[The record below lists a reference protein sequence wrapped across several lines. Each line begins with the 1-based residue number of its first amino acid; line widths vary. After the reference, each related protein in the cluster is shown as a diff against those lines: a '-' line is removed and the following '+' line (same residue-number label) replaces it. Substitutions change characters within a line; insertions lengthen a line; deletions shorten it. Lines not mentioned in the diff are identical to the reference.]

1 MRKYSYIFIY
11 SVISLNSIA
20 ADAADSQ
27 VISDSGNGDGSL
39 FITTVKSTQTKKEN
53 IVGTDSIAIGN
64 DARINPG
71 DGKNVIAGIN
81 TSGDGAIAIGARAET
96 SYEGATAIG
105 KDSKAGWGATAV
117 GRGANA
123 NFESAT
129 AMGANAISTGWGST
143 AIGTISKATT
153 HGTTAIGNNS
163 SGTAAYATALGT
175 SATSEGAY
183 ATALGTSSKASG
195 HFSIAAGQDS
205 HAVANYGIAL
215 GSFSVAD
222 RAALD
227 DTMLGA
233 ISVGGTAN
241 ENLGYR
247 TRQIINL
254 AAGTEDN
261 DAVNVS
267 QLKKEAGERV
277 AGDAATLTAAKNYS
291 DAGNKQTLKTANE
304 YSDAGDAKTLQ
315 TAKNYSD
322 TGDERTL
329 NSANNYTNT
338 AVKKSNAN
346 TLYQANQYTNQK
358 FSELRKVVDEN
369 RKRSDAGI
377 AGAMAMTAIAPVP
390 YKDYSFGMAAGG
402 YRDQG
407 AIAAGI
413 NIKTSESSLMKV
425 NAAWDSQ
432 NGGGIAAGF
441 NVGW

>member
-1 MRKYSYIFIY
+1 MRKYYYFFIY
-11 SVISLNSIA
+11 SVISFNSIA
-20 ADAADSQ
+20 AVPQ
-27 VISDSGNGDGSL
+27 VPQVKQDDGVGSDSFFITSSSNTPTNKENVQGTNSVAIGNNVQIKKGDGSDL
-39 FITTVKSTQTKKEN
+39 KNMSDGSV
-53 IVGTDSIAIGN
+53 AIGN
-64 DARINPG
+64 
-71 DGKNVIAGIN
+71 
-81 TSGDGAIAIGARAET
+81 GAST
-96 SYEGATAIG
+96 MYEGTTAVGKGAKATGWRSTAIG
-105 KDSKAGWGATAV
+105 VGATT
-117 GRGANA
+117 NA
-123 NFESAT
+123 ESAT
-129 AMGANAISTGWGST
+129 AMGNGANANNRGASAYGTIAKATGTNST
-143 AIGTISKATT
+143 AIGNA
-153 HGTTAIGNNS
+153 AQS
-163 SGTAAYATALGT
+163 SGALSTALGVSSQST
-175 SATSEGAY
+175 GSYSA
-183 ATALGTSSKASG
+183 ALGTLSKAEGYGSVATG
-195 HFSIAAGQDS
+195 L
-205 HAVANYGIAL
+205 HANAKSQYGIAL
-215 GSFSVAD
+215 GSYSVAD

-233 ISVGGTAN
+233 ISVGGTAD
-241 ENLGYR
+241 EKLGYR

-291 DAGNKQTLKTANE
+291 DAGNKQTLKIANE

-425 NAAWDSQ
+425 NASWDSQ

>member
-1 MRKYSYIFIY
+1 MRKYYYFFIY
-11 SVISLNSIA
+11 SVISFNSIA
-20 ADAADSQ
+20 TDPQ
-27 VISDSGNGDGSL
+27 VKQDDGVGSNSF
-39 FITTVKSTQTKKEN
+39 FITSSSNTPTKKEN
-53 IVGTDSIAIGN
+53 VQGTNSVAIGN
-64 DARINPG
+64 NVQIKKG
-71 DGKNVIAGIN
+71 DGSDLKNM
-81 TSGDGAIAIGARAET
+81 SDGSVAIGNGAST
-96 SYEGATAIG
+96 MYEGTTAVGKGAKATGWRSTAIG
-105 KDSKAGWGATAV
+105 VGATT
-117 GRGANA
+117 NA
-123 NFESAT
+123 ESAT
-129 AMGANAISTGWGST
+129 AMGNGANANNWGASAYGTSAKATGINST
-143 AIGTISKATT
+143 AIGNVAQ
-153 HGTTAIGNNS
+153 S
-163 SGTAAYATALGT
+163 SGELSTALGVSSQST
-175 SATSEGAY
+175 GNYSA
-183 ATALGTSSKASG
+183 ALGTLSKAEGYGSVATG
-195 HFSIAAGQDS
+195 L
-205 HAVANYGIAL
+205 HANAKSQYGIAL
-215 GSFSVAD
+215 GSYSVAD

-241 ENLGYR
+241 DTLGYR

-425 NAAWDSQ
+425 NASWDSQ

>member
-1 MRKYSYIFIY
+1 MRKYYYFFIY
-11 SVISLNSIA
+11 SVISFNSIA
-20 ADAADSQ
+20 ADPQ
-27 VISDSGNGDGSL
+27 VKQDDGVGSNSF
-39 FITTVKSTQTKKEN
+39 FITSSSNTPTKKEN
-53 IVGTDSIAIGN
+53 VQGTNSVAIGN
-64 DARINPG
+64 NVQIKKG
-71 DGKNVIAGIN
+71 DGSDLKNM
-81 TSGDGAIAIGARAET
+81 SDGSVAIGNGAST
-96 SYEGATAIG
+96 MYEGTTAVGKEAKATGWRSTAIG
-105 KDSKAGWGATAV
+105 VGATT
-117 GRGANA
+117 NA
-123 NFESAT
+123 ESAT
-129 AMGANAISTGWGST
+129 AMGNGANANNLGASAYGTIAKATGANST
-143 AIGTISKATT
+143 AIGNA
-153 HGTTAIGNNS
+153 AQS
-163 SGTAAYATALGT
+163 SGALSTALGVSSQST
-175 SATSEGAY
+175 GHYSA
-183 ATALGTSSKASG
+183 ALGTLSKAEGYGSVATG
-195 HFSIAAGQDS
+195 L
-205 HAVANYGIAL
+205 HANAKSQYGIAL
-215 GSFSVAD
+215 GSYSVAD

-241 ENLGYR
+241 DTLGYR

-425 NAAWDSQ
+425 NASWDSQ

>member
-1 MRKYSYIFIY
+1 MRKYYYFFIY
-11 SVISLNSIA
+11 SVISFNSIA
-20 ADAADSQ
+20 ADPQ
-27 VISDSGNGDGSL
+27 VKQDDGVGSNSF
-39 FITTVKSTQTKKEN
+39 FITSSSNTPTKKEN
-53 IVGTDSIAIGN
+53 VQGTNSVAIGN
-64 DARINPG
+64 NVQIKKG
-71 DGKNVIAGIN
+71 DGSDLKNM
-81 TSGDGAIAIGARAET
+81 SDGSVAIGNGAST
-96 SYEGATAIG
+96 MYEGTTAVGKGAKATGWRSTAIG
-105 KDSKAGWGATAV
+105 VGATT
-117 GRGANA
+117 NA
-123 NFESAT
+123 ESAT
-129 AMGANAISTGWGST
+129 AMGNGANANNWGASAYGTIAKATGTNST
-143 AIGTISKATT
+143 AIGNA
-153 HGTTAIGNNS
+153 AQS
-163 SGTAAYATALGT
+163 SGELSTALGGSSQST
-175 SATSEGAY
+175 GHYSA
-183 ATALGTSSKASG
+183 ALGTLSKAEGYGSVATG
-195 HFSIAAGQDS
+195 L
-205 HAVANYGIAL
+205 HANAKSQYGIAL
-215 GSFSVAD
+215 GSYSVAD

-241 ENLGYR
+241 DTLGYR

-425 NAAWDSQ
+425 NASWDSQ

>member
-1 MRKYSYIFIY
+1 MRKYYYFFIY
-11 SVISLNSIA
+11 SVISFNSIA
-20 ADAADSQ
+20 ADPQ
-27 VISDSGNGDGSL
+27 VKQDDGVGSDSF
-39 FITTVKSTQTKKEN
+39 FITSSSNTPTKKEN
-53 IVGTDSIAIGN
+53 VQGTNSVAIGN
-64 DARINPG
+64 NVQIKKG
-71 DGKNVIAGIN
+71 DGSDLKNM
-81 TSGDGAIAIGARAET
+81 SDGSVAIGNGAST
-96 SYEGATAIG
+96 MYEGTTAVGKGAKATGWRSTAIG
-105 KDSKAGWGATAV
+105 VGATT
-117 GRGANA
+117 NA
-123 NFESAT
+123 ESAT
-129 AMGANAISTGWGST
+129 AMGNGANANNWGASAYGTIAKATGTNST
-143 AIGTISKATT
+143 AIGNA
-153 HGTTAIGNNS
+153 AQS
-163 SGTAAYATALGT
+163 SGALSTALGVSSQST
-175 SATSEGAY
+175 GHYSA
-183 ATALGTSSKASG
+183 ALGTSSKAEGYGSVATG
-195 HFSIAAGQDS
+195 L
-205 HAVANYGIAL
+205 HANAKSQYGIAL
-215 GSFSVAD
+215 GSYSVAD

-241 ENLGYR
+241 DTLGYR

-425 NAAWDSQ
+425 NASWDSQ

>member
-1 MRKYSYIFIY
+1 MRKYYYFFIY
-11 SVISLNSIA
+11 SVISFNSIA
-20 ADAADSQ
+20 ADPQ
-27 VISDSGNGDGSL
+27 VKQDDGVGSNSF
-39 FITTVKSTQTKKEN
+39 FITSSSNTPTKKEN
-53 IVGTDSIAIGN
+53 VQGTNSVAIGN
-64 DARINPG
+64 NVQIKKG
-71 DGKNVIAGIN
+71 DGSDLKNM
-81 TSGDGAIAIGARAET
+81 SDGSVAIGNGAST
-96 SYEGATAIG
+96 MYEGTTAVGKGAKATGWRSTAIG
-105 KDSKAGWGATAV
+105 VGATT
-117 GRGANA
+117 NA
-123 NFESAT
+123 ESAT
-129 AMGANAISTGWGST
+129 AMGNGANANNLGASAYGTIAKATGTNST
-143 AIGTISKATT
+143 AIGNA
-153 HGTTAIGNNS
+153 AQS
-163 SGTAAYATALGT
+163 SGELSTALGVSSQST
-175 SATSEGAY
+175 GHYSA
-183 ATALGTSSKASG
+183 ALGTLSKAEGYGSVATG
-195 HFSIAAGQDS
+195 L
-205 HAVANYGIAL
+205 HANAKSQYGIAL
-215 GSFSVAD
+215 GSYSVAD

-241 ENLGYR
+241 DTLGYR

-425 NAAWDSQ
+425 NASWDSQ

>member
-1 MRKYSYIFIY
+1 MIMRKYYYFFIY
-11 SVISLNSIA
+11 SVISFNSIA
-20 ADAADSQ
+20 ADPQ
-27 VISDSGNGDGSL
+27 VKQDDGVGSNSF
-39 FITTVKSTQTKKEN
+39 FITSSSNTPTKKEN
-53 IVGTDSIAIGN
+53 VQGTNSVAIGN
-64 DARINPG
+64 NVQIKKG
-71 DGKNVIAGIN
+71 DGSDLKNM
-81 TSGDGAIAIGARAET
+81 SDGSVAIGNGAST
-96 SYEGATAIG
+96 MYEGTTAVGKGAKATGWRSTAIG
-105 KDSKAGWGATAV
+105 VGATT
-117 GRGANA
+117 NA
-123 NFESAT
+123 ESAT
-129 AMGANAISTGWGST
+129 AMGNGANANNWGASAYGTIAKATGINST
-143 AIGTISKATT
+143 AIGNA
-153 HGTTAIGNNS
+153 AQS
-163 SGTAAYATALGT
+163 SGELSTALGVSSQST
-175 SATSEGAY
+175 GHYSA
-183 ATALGTSSKASG
+183 ALGTLSKAEGYGSVATG
-195 HFSIAAGQDS
+195 L
-205 HAVANYGIAL
+205 HANAKSQYGIAL
-215 GSFSVAD
+215 GSYSVAD

-241 ENLGYR
+241 DTLGYR

-425 NAAWDSQ
+425 NASWDSQ

>member
-1 MRKYSYIFIY
+1 MRKYYYFFIY
-11 SVISLNSIA
+11 SVISFNSIA
-20 ADAADSQ
+20 ADPQ
-27 VISDSGNGDGSL
+27 VKQDDGVGSNSF
-39 FITTVKSTQTKKEN
+39 FITSSSNTPTKKEN
-53 IVGTDSIAIGN
+53 VQGTNSVAIGN
-64 DARINPG
+64 NVQIKKG
-71 DGKNVIAGIN
+71 DGSDLKNM
-81 TSGDGAIAIGARAET
+81 SDGSVAIGNGAST
-96 SYEGATAIG
+96 MYEGTTAVGKGAKATGWRSTAIG
-105 KDSKAGWGATAV
+105 VGATT
-117 GRGANA
+117 NA
-123 NFESAT
+123 ESAT
-129 AMGANAISTGWGST
+129 AMGNGANANNWGASAYGTIAKATGINST
-143 AIGTISKATT
+143 AIGNA
-153 HGTTAIGNNS
+153 AQS
-163 SGTAAYATALGT
+163 SGELSTALGVSSQST
-175 SATSEGAY
+175 GHYSA
-183 ATALGTSSKASG
+183 ALGTLSKAEGYGSVATG
-195 HFSIAAGQDS
+195 L
-205 HAVANYGIAL
+205 HANAKSQYGIAL
-215 GSFSVAD
+215 GSYSVAD

-241 ENLGYR
+241 DTLGYR

-291 DAGNKQTLKTANE
+291 DAGNEQTLKTANE

-425 NAAWDSQ
+425 NASWDSQ

>member
-1 MRKYSYIFIY
+1 MRKYYYFFIY
-11 SVISLNSIA
+11 SVISFNSIA
-20 ADAADSQ
+20 ADPQ
-27 VISDSGNGDGSL
+27 VKQDDGVGSDSF
-39 FITTVKSTQTKKEN
+39 FITSSSNTPTKKEN
-53 IVGTDSIAIGN
+53 VQGTNSVAIGN
-64 DARINPG
+64 NVQIKKG
-71 DGKNVIAGIN
+71 DGSDLKNM
-81 TSGDGAIAIGARAET
+81 SDGSVAIGNSAST
-96 SYEGATAIG
+96 MYEGTTAVGKGAKATGWRSTAIG
-105 KDSKAGWGATAV
+105 VGATT
-117 GRGANA
+117 NA
-123 NFESAT
+123 ESAT
-129 AMGANAISTGWGST
+129 AMGNGANANNWGASAYGTIAKATGTNST
-143 AIGTISKATT
+143 AIGNA
-153 HGTTAIGNNS
+153 AQS
-163 SGTAAYATALGT
+163 SGELSTALGVSSQST
-175 SATSEGAY
+175 GHYSA
-183 ATALGTSSKASG
+183 ALGTLSKAEGYGSVATG
-195 HFSIAAGQDS
+195 L
-205 HAVANYGIAL
+205 HANAKSQYGIAL
-215 GSFSVAD
+215 GSYSVAD

-241 ENLGYR
+241 DTLGYR

-425 NAAWDSQ
+425 NASWDSQ

>member
-1 MRKYSYIFIY
+1 MKQ
-11 SVISLNSIA
+11 
-20 ADAADSQ
+20 DGGEG
-27 VISDSGNGDGSL
+27 SDSF
-39 FITTVKSTQTKKEN
+39 FITSSSNTPTKKEN
-53 IVGTDSIAIGN
+53 VQGTNSVAIGN
-64 DARINPG
+64 NVQIKKGSGSDLKNMS
-71 DGKNVIAGIN
+71 DGSV
-81 TSGDGAIAIGARAET
+81 AIGNGAST
-96 SYEGATAIG
+96 MYEGTTAVGKEAKATGWRSTAIG
-105 KDSKAGWGATAV
+105 VGATT
-117 GRGANA
+117 NA
-123 NFESAT
+123 ESAT
-129 AMGANAISTGWGST
+129 AMGNGANANNWGASAFGTGANATGSNST
-143 AIGTISKATT
+143 AIGNQAKSKGALSTSL
-153 HGTTAIGNNS
+153 GVS
-163 SGTAAYATALGT
+163 SESTGSYSAALGT
-175 SATSEGAY
+175 
-183 ATALGTSSKASG
+183 LSKAEGYGSVATG
-195 HFSIAAGQDS
+195 L
-205 HAVANYGIAL
+205 HANAKSQYGIAL
-215 GSFSVAD
+215 GSYSVAD

-241 ENLGYR
+241 DTLGYR

-425 NAAWDSQ
+425 NASWDSQ

>member
-1 MRKYSYIFIY
+1 MRKYYYFFIY
-11 SVISLNSIA
+11 SVISFNSIA
-20 ADAADSQ
+20 ADPQ
-27 VISDSGNGDGSL
+27 VKQDDGVGSDSF
-39 FITTVKSTQTKKEN
+39 FITSSSNTPTKKEN
-53 IVGTDSIAIGN
+53 VQGTNSVAIGN
-64 DARINPG
+64 NVQIKKG
-71 DGKNVIAGIN
+71 DGSDLKNM
-81 TSGDGAIAIGARAET
+81 SDGSVAIGNGAST
-96 SYEGATAIG
+96 MYEGTTAVGKGAKATGWRSTAIG
-105 KDSKAGWGATAV
+105 VGATT
-117 GRGANA
+117 NA
-123 NFESAT
+123 ESAT
-129 AMGANAISTGWGST
+129 AMGNGANANNWGASAYGTIAKATGTNST
-143 AIGTISKATT
+143 AIGNA
-153 HGTTAIGNNS
+153 AQS
-163 SGTAAYATALGT
+163 SGAFSTALGVSSQST
-175 SATSEGAY
+175 GHYSA
-183 ATALGTSSKASG
+183 ALGTLSKAEGYGSVATG
-195 HFSIAAGQDS
+195 L
-205 HAVANYGIAL
+205 HANAKSQYGIAL
-215 GSFSVAD
+215 GSYSVAD

-241 ENLGYR
+241 DTLGYR

-425 NAAWDSQ
+425 NASWDSQ

>member
-1 MRKYSYIFIY
+1 MRKYYYFFIY
-11 SVISLNSIA
+11 SVISFNSIA
-20 ADAADSQ
+20 ADPQ
-27 VISDSGNGDGSL
+27 VKQDDGVGSNSF
-39 FITTVKSTQTKKEN
+39 FITSSSNTPTKKEN
-53 IVGTDSIAIGN
+53 VQGTNSVAIGN
-64 DARINPG
+64 NVQIKKG
-71 DGKNVIAGIN
+71 DGSDLKNM
-81 TSGDGAIAIGARAET
+81 SDGSVAIGNGAST
-96 SYEGATAIG
+96 MYEGTTAVGKGAKATGWRSTAIG
-105 KDSKAGWGATAV
+105 VGATT
-117 GRGANA
+117 NA
-123 NFESAT
+123 ESAT
-129 AMGANAISTGWGST
+129 AMGNGANANNWGASAFGTGANATGLNST
-143 AIGTISKATT
+143 AIGNQAKSKGALSTSL
-153 HGTTAIGNNS
+153 GVS
-163 SGTAAYATALGT
+163 SQSTGSYSAALGT
-175 SATSEGAY
+175 
-183 ATALGTSSKASG
+183 LSKAEGYGSVATG
-195 HFSIAAGQDS
+195 L
-205 HAVANYGIAL
+205 HANAKSQYGIAL
-215 GSFSVAD
+215 GSYSVAD

-233 ISVGGTAN
+233 ISVGGTAD
-241 ENLGYR
+241 EKLGYR

-291 DAGNKQTLKTANE
+291 DAGNKQTLKIANE

-425 NAAWDSQ
+425 NASWDSQ

>member
-1 MRKYSYIFIY
+1 MIMRKYYYFFIY
-11 SVISLNSIA
+11 SVISFNSIA
-20 ADAADSQ
+20 ADPQ
-27 VISDSGNGDGSL
+27 VKQDDGVGSNSF
-39 FITTVKSTQTKKEN
+39 FITSSSNTPTKKEN
-53 IVGTDSIAIGN
+53 VQGTNSVAIGN
-64 DARINPG
+64 NVQIKKG
-71 DGKNVIAGIN
+71 DGSDLKNM
-81 TSGDGAIAIGARAET
+81 SDGSVAIGNGAST
-96 SYEGATAIG
+96 MYEGTTAVGKGAKATGWRSTAIG
-105 KDSKAGWGATAV
+105 VGATT
-117 GRGANA
+117 NA
-123 NFESAT
+123 ESAT
-129 AMGANAISTGWGST
+129 AMGNGANANNWGASAFGTGANATGSNST
-143 AIGTISKATT
+143 AIGNQAKSKGALSTSL
-153 HGTTAIGNNS
+153 GVS
-163 SGTAAYATALGT
+163 SQSTGHYSAALGT
-175 SATSEGAY
+175 
-183 ATALGTSSKASG
+183 LSKAEGYGSVATG
-195 HFSIAAGQDS
+195 L
-205 HAVANYGIAL
+205 HANAKSQYGIAL
-215 GSFSVAD
+215 GSYSVAD

-241 ENLGYR
+241 DTLGYR

-425 NAAWDSQ
+425 NASWDSQ

>member
-1 MRKYSYIFIY
+1 MIMRKYYYFFIY
-11 SVISLNSIA
+11 SVISFNSIA
-20 ADAADSQ
+20 ADPQ
-27 VISDSGNGDGSL
+27 VKQDDGVGSNSF
-39 FITTVKSTQTKKEN
+39 FITSSSNTPTKKEN
-53 IVGTDSIAIGN
+53 VQGTNSVAIGN
-64 DARINPG
+64 NVQIKKG
-71 DGKNVIAGIN
+71 DGSDLKNM
-81 TSGDGAIAIGARAET
+81 SDGSVAIGNGAST
-96 SYEGATAIG
+96 MYEGTTAVGKGAKATGWRSTAIG
-105 KDSKAGWGATAV
+105 VGATT
-117 GRGANA
+117 NA
-123 NFESAT
+123 ESAT
-129 AMGANAISTGWGST
+129 AMGSGANANNWGASAYGTIAKATGINST
-143 AIGTISKATT
+143 AIGNA
-153 HGTTAIGNNS
+153 AQS
-163 SGTAAYATALGT
+163 SGELSTALGVSSQST
-175 SATSEGAY
+175 GHYSA
-183 ATALGTSSKASG
+183 ALGTLSKAEGYGSVATG
-195 HFSIAAGQDS
+195 L
-205 HAVANYGIAL
+205 HANAKSQYGIAL
-215 GSFSVAD
+215 GSYSVAD

-241 ENLGYR
+241 DTLGYR

-425 NAAWDSQ
+425 NASWDSQ

>member
-1 MRKYSYIFIY
+1 MIMRKYYYFFIY
-11 SVISLNSIA
+11 SVISFNSIA
-20 ADAADSQ
+20 ADPQ
-27 VISDSGNGDGSL
+27 VKQDDGVGSNSF
-39 FITTVKSTQTKKEN
+39 FITSSSNTPTKKEN
-53 IVGTDSIAIGN
+53 VQGTNSVAIGN
-64 DARINPG
+64 NVQIKKG
-71 DGKNVIAGIN
+71 DGSDLKNM
-81 TSGDGAIAIGARAET
+81 SDGSVAIGNGAST
-96 SYEGATAIG
+96 MYEGTTAVGKGAKATGWRSTAIG
-105 KDSKAGWGATAV
+105 VGATT
-117 GRGANA
+117 NA
-123 NFESAT
+123 ESAT
-129 AMGANAISTGWGST
+129 AMGNGANANNWGASAYGTIAKATGINST
-143 AIGTISKATT
+143 AIGNA
-153 HGTTAIGNNS
+153 AQS
-163 SGTAAYATALGT
+163 SGEFSTALGVSSQST
-175 SATSEGAY
+175 GHYSA
-183 ATALGTSSKASG
+183 ALGTLSKAEGYGSVATG
-195 HFSIAAGQDS
+195 L
-205 HAVANYGIAL
+205 HANAKSQYGIAL
-215 GSFSVAD
+215 GSYSVAD

-241 ENLGYR
+241 DTLGYR

-425 NAAWDSQ
+425 NASWDSQ

>member
-1 MRKYSYIFIY
+1 MIMRKYYYFFIY
-11 SVISLNSIA
+11 SVISFNSIA
-20 ADAADSQ
+20 ADPQ
-27 VISDSGNGDGSL
+27 VKQDDGVGSDSF
-39 FITTVKSTQTKKEN
+39 FITSSSNTPTKKEN
-53 IVGTDSIAIGN
+53 VQGTNSVAIGN
-64 DARINPG
+64 NVQIKKG
-71 DGKNVIAGIN
+71 DGSDLKNM
-81 TSGDGAIAIGARAET
+81 SDGSVAIGNGAST
-96 SYEGATAIG
+96 MYEGTTAVGKGAKATGWRSTAIG
-105 KDSKAGWGATAV
+105 VGATT
-117 GRGANA
+117 NA
-123 NFESAT
+123 ESAT
-129 AMGANAISTGWGST
+129 AMGNGANANNWGASAYGTIAKATGINST
-143 AIGTISKATT
+143 AIGNA
-153 HGTTAIGNNS
+153 AQS
-163 SGTAAYATALGT
+163 SGELSTALGVSSQST
-175 SATSEGAY
+175 GYYSA
-183 ATALGTSSKASG
+183 ALGTLSKAEGYGSVATG
-195 HFSIAAGQDS
+195 L
-205 HAVANYGIAL
+205 HANAKSQYGIAL
-215 GSFSVAD
+215 GSYSVAD

-241 ENLGYR
+241 DTLGYR

-425 NAAWDSQ
+425 NASWDSQ

>member
-1 MRKYSYIFIY
+1 MRKYYYFFIY
-11 SVISLNSIA
+11 SVISFNSIA
-20 ADAADSQ
+20 ADPQ
-27 VISDSGNGDGSL
+27 VKQDDGVGSDSF
-39 FITTVKSTQTKKEN
+39 FITSSSNTPTKKEN
-53 IVGTDSIAIGN
+53 VQGTNSVAIGN
-64 DARINPG
+64 NVQIKKG
-71 DGKNVIAGIN
+71 DGSDLKNM
-81 TSGDGAIAIGARAET
+81 SDGSVAIGNGAST
-96 SYEGATAIG
+96 MYEGTTAVGKGAKATGWRSTAIG
-105 KDSKAGWGATAV
+105 VGATT
-117 GRGANA
+117 NA
-123 NFESAT
+123 ESAT
-129 AMGANAISTGWGST
+129 AMGNGANANNLGASAYGTIAKATGTNST
-143 AIGTISKATT
+143 AIGNA
-153 HGTTAIGNNS
+153 AQS
-163 SGTAAYATALGT
+163 SGALSTALGVSSQST
-175 SATSEGAY
+175 GHYSA
-183 ATALGTSSKASG
+183 ALGTSSKAEGYGSVATG
-195 HFSIAAGQDS
+195 L
-205 HAVANYGIAL
+205 HANAKSQYGIAL
-215 GSFSVAD
+215 GSYSVAD

-241 ENLGYR
+241 DTLGYR

-425 NAAWDSQ
+425 NASWDSQ

>member
-1 MRKYSYIFIY
+1 MRKYYYFFIY
-11 SVISLNSIA
+11 SVISFNSIA
-20 ADAADSQ
+20 ADPQ
-27 VISDSGNGDGSL
+27 VKQDDGVGSDSF
-39 FITTVKSTQTKKEN
+39 FITSSSNTPTKKEN
-53 IVGTDSIAIGN
+53 VQGTNSVAIGN
-64 DARINPG
+64 NVQIKKG
-71 DGKNVIAGIN
+71 DGSDLKNM
-81 TSGDGAIAIGARAET
+81 SDGSVAIGNGAST
-96 SYEGATAIG
+96 MYEGTTAVGKEAKATGWRSTAIG
-105 KDSKAGWGATAV
+105 VGATT
-117 GRGANA
+117 NA
-123 NFESAT
+123 ESAT
-129 AMGANAISTGWGST
+129 AMGNGANANNLGASAYGTIAKATGTNST
-143 AIGTISKATT
+143 AIGNA
-153 HGTTAIGNNS
+153 AQS
-163 SGTAAYATALGT
+163 SGELSTALGVSSQST
-175 SATSEGAY
+175 GHYSA
-183 ATALGTSSKASG
+183 ALGTLSKAEGYGSVATG
-195 HFSIAAGQDS
+195 L
-205 HAVANYGIAL
+205 HANAKSQYGIAL
-215 GSFSVAD
+215 GSYSVAD

-241 ENLGYR
+241 DTLGYR

-425 NAAWDSQ
+425 NASWDSQ

>member
-1 MRKYSYIFIY
+1 MRKYYYFFIY
-11 SVISLNSIA
+11 SVISFNSIA
-20 ADAADSQ
+20 ADPQ
-27 VISDSGNGDGSL
+27 VKQDDGVGSNSF
-39 FITTVKSTQTKKEN
+39 FITSSSNTPTKKEN
-53 IVGTDSIAIGN
+53 VQGTNSVAIGN
-64 DARINPG
+64 NVQIKKG
-71 DGKNVIAGIN
+71 DGSDLKNM
-81 TSGDGAIAIGARAET
+81 SDGSVAIGNGAST
-96 SYEGATAIG
+96 MYEGTTAVGKGAKATGWRSTAIG
-105 KDSKAGWGATAV
+105 VGATT
-117 GRGANA
+117 NA
-123 NFESAT
+123 ESAT
-129 AMGANAISTGWGST
+129 AMGNGANANNWGASAYGTIAKATGINST
-143 AIGTISKATT
+143 AIGNA
-153 HGTTAIGNNS
+153 AQS
-163 SGTAAYATALGT
+163 SGELSTALGVSSQST
-175 SATSEGAY
+175 GYYSA
-183 ATALGTSSKASG
+183 ALGTLSKAEGYGSVATG
-195 HFSIAAGQDS
+195 L
-205 HAVANYGIAL
+205 HANAKSQYGIAL
-215 GSFSVAD
+215 GSYSVAD

-241 ENLGYR
+241 DTLGYR

-338 AVKKSNAN
+338 AGKKSNAN

-425 NAAWDSQ
+425 NASWDSQ

>member
-1 MRKYSYIFIY
+1 MIMRKYYYFFIY
-11 SVISLNSIA
+11 SVISFNSIA
-20 ADAADSQ
+20 ADPQ
-27 VISDSGNGDGSL
+27 VKQDDGVGSNSF
-39 FITTVKSTQTKKEN
+39 FITSSSNTPTKKEN
-53 IVGTDSIAIGN
+53 VQGTNSVAIGN
-64 DARINPG
+64 
-71 DGKNVIAGIN
+71 
-81 TSGDGAIAIGARAET
+81 GAST
-96 SYEGATAIG
+96 MYEGTTAVGKGAKATGWRSTAIG
-105 KDSKAGWGATAV
+105 VGATT
-117 GRGANA
+117 NA
-123 NFESAT
+123 ESAT
-129 AMGANAISTGWGST
+129 AMGNGANANNWGASAYGTIAKATGTNST
-143 AIGTISKATT
+143 AIGNA
-153 HGTTAIGNNS
+153 AQS
-163 SGTAAYATALGT
+163 SGELSTALGVSSQST
-175 SATSEGAY
+175 GHYSA
-183 ATALGTSSKASG
+183 ALGTLSKAEGYGSVATG
-195 HFSIAAGQDS
+195 L
-205 HAVANYGIAL
+205 HANAKSQYGIAL
-215 GSFSVAD
+215 GSYSVAD

-241 ENLGYR
+241 DTLGYR

-425 NAAWDSQ
+425 NASWDSQ

>member
-1 MRKYSYIFIY
+1 GMIMRKYYYFFIY
-11 SVISLNSIA
+11 SVISFNSIA
-20 ADAADSQ
+20 ADPQ
-27 VISDSGNGDGSL
+27 VKQDDGVGSNSF
-39 FITTVKSTQTKKEN
+39 FITSSSNTPTKKEN
-53 IVGTDSIAIGN
+53 VQGTNSVAIGN
-64 DARINPG
+64 NVQIKKG
-71 DGKNVIAGIN
+71 DGSDLKNM
-81 TSGDGAIAIGARAET
+81 SDGSVAIGNGAST
-96 SYEGATAIG
+96 MYEGTTAVGKEAKATGWRSTAIG
-105 KDSKAGWGATAV
+105 VGATT
-117 GRGANA
+117 NA
-123 NFESAT
+123 ESAT
-129 AMGANAISTGWGST
+129 AMGNGANANNLGASAYGTIAKATGTNST
-143 AIGTISKATT
+143 AIGNA
-153 HGTTAIGNNS
+153 AQS
-163 SGTAAYATALGT
+163 SGALSTALGVSSQST
-175 SATSEGAY
+175 GHYSA
-183 ATALGTSSKASG
+183 ALGTLSKAEGYGSVATG
-195 HFSIAAGQDS
+195 L
-205 HAVANYGIAL
+205 HANAKSQYGIAL
-215 GSFSVAD
+215 GSYSVAD

-241 ENLGYR
+241 DTLGYR

-425 NAAWDSQ
+425 NASWDSQ

>member
-1 MRKYSYIFIY
+1 MRKYYYFFIY
-11 SVISLNSIA
+11 SVISFNSIA
-20 ADAADSQ
+20 ADPQ
-27 VISDSGNGDGSL
+27 VKQDDGVGSDSF
-39 FITTVKSTQTKKEN
+39 FITSSSNTPTKKEN
-53 IVGTDSIAIGN
+53 VQGTNSVAIGN
-64 DARINPG
+64 NVQIKKG
-71 DGKNVIAGIN
+71 DGSDLKNM
-81 TSGDGAIAIGARAET
+81 SDGSVAIGNGAST
-96 SYEGATAIG
+96 MYEGTTAVGKGAKATGWRSTAIG
-105 KDSKAGWGATAV
+105 VGATT
-117 GRGANA
+117 NA
-123 NFESAT
+123 ESAT
-129 AMGANAISTGWGST
+129 AMGNGANANNWGASAYGTIAKATGTNST
-143 AIGTISKATT
+143 AIGNA
-153 HGTTAIGNNS
+153 AQS
-163 SGTAAYATALGT
+163 SGELSTALGVSSQST
-175 SATSEGAY
+175 GHYSA
-183 ATALGTSSKASG
+183 ALGTLSKAEGYGSVATG
-195 HFSIAAGQDS
+195 L
-205 HAVANYGIAL
+205 HANAKSQYGIAL
-215 GSFSVAD
+215 GSYSVAD

-241 ENLGYR
+241 DTLGYR

-425 NAAWDSQ
+425 NASWDSQ

>member
-1 MRKYSYIFIY
+1 MRKYYYFFIY
-11 SVISLNSIA
+11 SVISFNSIA
-20 ADAADSQ
+20 ADPQ
-27 VISDSGNGDGSL
+27 VKQDDGVGSNSF
-39 FITTVKSTQTKKEN
+39 FITSSSNTPTKKEN
-53 IVGTDSIAIGN
+53 VQGTNSVAIGN
-64 DARINPG
+64 NVQIKKG
-71 DGKNVIAGIN
+71 DGSDLKNM
-81 TSGDGAIAIGARAET
+81 SDGSVAIGNGAST
-96 SYEGATAIG
+96 MYEGTTAVGKGAKATGWRSTAIG
-105 KDSKAGWGATAV
+105 VGATT
-117 GRGANA
+117 NA
-123 NFESAT
+123 ESAT
-129 AMGANAISTGWGST
+129 AMGNGANANNWGASAYGTIAKATGTNST
-143 AIGTISKATT
+143 AIGNA
-153 HGTTAIGNNS
+153 AQS
-163 SGTAAYATALGT
+163 SGELSTALGVSSQST
-175 SATSEGAY
+175 GHYSA
-183 ATALGTSSKASG
+183 ALGTLSKAEGYGSVATG
-195 HFSIAAGQDS
+195 L
-205 HAVANYGIAL
+205 HANAKSQYGIAL
-215 GSFSVAD
+215 GSYSVAD

-241 ENLGYR
+241 DTLGYR

-425 NAAWDSQ
+425 NASWDSQ

>member
-1 MRKYSYIFIY
+1 MRKYYYFFIY
-11 SVISLNSIA
+11 SVISFNSIA
-20 ADAADSQ
+20 ADPQ
-27 VISDSGNGDGSL
+27 VKQDDGVGSDSF
-39 FITTVKSTQTKKEN
+39 FITSSSNTPTKKEN
-53 IVGTDSIAIGN
+53 VQGTNSVAIGN
-64 DARINPG
+64 NVQIKKG
-71 DGKNVIAGIN
+71 DGSDLKNM
-81 TSGDGAIAIGARAET
+81 SDGSVAIGNGAST
-96 SYEGATAIG
+96 MYEGTTAVGKGAKATGWRSTAIG
-105 KDSKAGWGATAV
+105 VGATT
-117 GRGANA
+117 NA
-123 NFESAT
+123 ESAT
-129 AMGANAISTGWGST
+129 AMGNGANANNWGASAYGTIAKATGINST
-143 AIGTISKATT
+143 AIGNA
-153 HGTTAIGNNS
+153 AQS
-163 SGTAAYATALGT
+163 SGELSTALGVSSQST
-175 SATSEGAY
+175 GHYSA
-183 ATALGTSSKASG
+183 ALGTLSKAEGYGSVATG
-195 HFSIAAGQDS
+195 L
-205 HAVANYGIAL
+205 HANAKSQYGIAL
-215 GSFSVAD
+215 GSYSVAD

-241 ENLGYR
+241 DTLGYR

-425 NAAWDSQ
+425 NASWDSQ

>member
-1 MRKYSYIFIY
+1 MRKYYYFFIY
-11 SVISLNSIA
+11 SVISFNSIA
-20 ADAADSQ
+20 ADPQ
-27 VISDSGNGDGSL
+27 VKQDDGVGSNSF
-39 FITTVKSTQTKKEN
+39 FITSSSNTPTKKEN
-53 IVGTDSIAIGN
+53 VQGTNSVAIGN
-64 DARINPG
+64 NVQIKKG
-71 DGKNVIAGIN
+71 DGSDLKNM
-81 TSGDGAIAIGARAET
+81 SDGSVAIGNGAST
-96 SYEGATAIG
+96 MYEGTTAVGKGAKATGWRSTAIG
-105 KDSKAGWGATAV
+105 VGATT
-117 GRGANA
+117 NA
-123 NFESAT
+123 ESAT
-129 AMGANAISTGWGST
+129 AMGNGANANNWGASAYGTIAKATGTNST
-143 AIGTISKATT
+143 AIGNA
-153 HGTTAIGNNS
+153 AQS
-163 SGTAAYATALGT
+163 SGALSTALGVSSQST
-175 SATSEGAY
+175 GHYSA
-183 ATALGTSSKASG
+183 ALGTSSKAEGYGSVATG
-195 HFSIAAGQDS
+195 L
-205 HAVANYGIAL
+205 HANAKSQYGIAL
-215 GSFSVAD
+215 GSYSVAD

-241 ENLGYR
+241 DTLGYR

-369 RKRSDAGI
+369 RNRSDAGI

-425 NAAWDSQ
+425 NASWDSQ

>member
-1 MRKYSYIFIY
+1 MRKYYYFFIY
-11 SVISLNSIA
+11 SVISFNSIA
-20 ADAADSQ
+20 ADPQ
-27 VISDSGNGDGSL
+27 VKQDDGVGSNSF
-39 FITTVKSTQTKKEN
+39 FITSSSNTPTKKEN
-53 IVGTDSIAIGN
+53 VQGTNSVAIGN
-64 DARINPG
+64 NVQIKKG
-71 DGKNVIAGIN
+71 DGSDLKNM
-81 TSGDGAIAIGARAET
+81 SDGSVAIGNGAST
-96 SYEGATAIG
+96 MYEGTTAVGKGAKATGWRSTAIG
-105 KDSKAGWGATAV
+105 VGATT
-117 GRGANA
+117 NA
-123 NFESAT
+123 ESAT
-129 AMGANAISTGWGST
+129 AMGNGANANNWGASAYGTIAKATGPNST
-143 AIGTISKATT
+143 AIGNA
-153 HGTTAIGNNS
+153 AQS
-163 SGTAAYATALGT
+163 SGALSTALGVSSQST
-175 SATSEGAY
+175 GHYSA
-183 ATALGTSSKASG
+183 ALGTLSKAEGYGSVATG
-195 HFSIAAGQDS
+195 L
-205 HAVANYGIAL
+205 HANAKSQYGIAL
-215 GSFSVAD
+215 GSYSVAD

-241 ENLGYR
+241 DTLGYR

-425 NAAWDSQ
+425 NASWDSQ

>member
-1 MRKYSYIFIY
+1 MRKYYYFFIY
-11 SVISLNSIA
+11 SVISFNSIA
-20 ADAADSQ
+20 ADPQ
-27 VISDSGNGDGSL
+27 VKQDDGVGSNSF
-39 FITTVKSTQTKKEN
+39 FITSSSNTPTKKEN
-53 IVGTDSIAIGN
+53 VQGTNSVAIGN
-64 DARINPG
+64 NVQIKKG
-71 DGKNVIAGIN
+71 DGSDLKNM
-81 TSGDGAIAIGARAET
+81 SDGSVAIGNGAST
-96 SYEGATAIG
+96 MYEGTTAVGKGAKATGWRSTAIG
-105 KDSKAGWGATAV
+105 VGATT
-117 GRGANA
+117 NA
-123 NFESAT
+123 ESAT
-129 AMGANAISTGWGST
+129 AMGNGANANNWGASAYGTIAKATGTNST
-143 AIGTISKATT
+143 AIGNA
-153 HGTTAIGNNS
+153 AQS
-163 SGTAAYATALGT
+163 SGKLSTALGVSSQST
-175 SATSEGAY
+175 GHYSA
-183 ATALGTSSKASG
+183 ALGTLSKAEGYGSVATG
-195 HFSIAAGQDS
+195 L
-205 HAVANYGIAL
+205 HANAKSQYGIAL
-215 GSFSVAD
+215 GSYSVAD

-241 ENLGYR
+241 DTLGYR

-425 NAAWDSQ
+425 NASWDSQ

>member
-1 MRKYSYIFIY
+1 MRKYYYFFIY
-11 SVISLNSIA
+11 SVISFNSIA
-20 ADAADSQ
+20 ADPQ
-27 VISDSGNGDGSL
+27 VKQDDGVGSNSF
-39 FITTVKSTQTKKEN
+39 FITSSSNTPTKKEN
-53 IVGTDSIAIGN
+53 VQGTNSVAIGN
-64 DARINPG
+64 NVQIKKG
-71 DGKNVIAGIN
+71 DGSDLKNM
-81 TSGDGAIAIGARAET
+81 SDGSVAIGNGAST
-96 SYEGATAIG
+96 MYEGTTAVGKGAKATGWRSTAIG
-105 KDSKAGWGATAV
+105 VGATT
-117 GRGANA
+117 NA
-123 NFESAT
+123 ESAT
-129 AMGANAISTGWGST
+129 AMGNGANANNWGASAYGTIAKATGTNST
-143 AIGTISKATT
+143 AIGNA
-153 HGTTAIGNNS
+153 AQS
-163 SGTAAYATALGT
+163 SGELSTALGVSSQST
-175 SATSEGAY
+175 GHYSA
-183 ATALGTSSKASG
+183 ALGTLSKAEGYGSVATG
-195 HFSIAAGQDS
+195 L
-205 HAVANYGIAL
+205 HANAKSQYGIAL
-215 GSFSVAD
+215 GSYSVAD

-241 ENLGYR
+241 DTLGYR

-425 NAAWDSQ
+425 NASWDSQ
-432 NGGGIAAGF
+432 NGGGIAAGY

>member
-1 MRKYSYIFIY
+1 MIMRKYYYFFIY
-11 SVISLNSIA
+11 SVISFNSIA
-20 ADAADSQ
+20 ADPQ
-27 VISDSGNGDGSL
+27 VKQDDGVGSNSF
-39 FITTVKSTQTKKEN
+39 FITSSSNTPTKKEN
-53 IVGTDSIAIGN
+53 VQGTNSVAIGN
-64 DARINPG
+64 NVQIKKG
-71 DGKNVIAGIN
+71 DGSDLKNM
-81 TSGDGAIAIGARAET
+81 SDGSVAIGNGAST
-96 SYEGATAIG
+96 MYEGTTAVGKGAKATGWRSTAIG
-105 KDSKAGWGATAV
+105 VGATT
-117 GRGANA
+117 NA
-123 NFESAT
+123 ESAT
-129 AMGANAISTGWGST
+129 AMGNGANANNWGASAYGTIAKATGTNST
-143 AIGTISKATT
+143 AIGNA
-153 HGTTAIGNNS
+153 AQS
-163 SGTAAYATALGT
+163 SGGLSTALGVSSQST
-175 SATSEGAY
+175 GHYSA
-183 ATALGTSSKASG
+183 ALGTLSKAEGYGSVATG
-195 HFSIAAGQDS
+195 L
-205 HAVANYGIAL
+205 HANAKSQYGIAL
-215 GSFSVAD
+215 GSYSVAD

-241 ENLGYR
+241 DTLGYR

-425 NAAWDSQ
+425 NASWDSQ

>member
-1 MRKYSYIFIY
+1 MRKYYYFFIY
-11 SVISLNSIA
+11 SVISFNSIA
-20 ADAADSQ
+20 ADPQ
-27 VISDSGNGDGSL
+27 VKQDDGVGSNSF
-39 FITTVKSTQTKKEN
+39 FITSSSNTPTKKEN
-53 IVGTDSIAIGN
+53 VQGTNSVAIGN
-64 DARINPG
+64 NVQIKKG
-71 DGKNVIAGIN
+71 DGSDLKNM
-81 TSGDGAIAIGARAET
+81 SDGSVAIGNGAST
-96 SYEGATAIG
+96 MYEGTTAVGKGAKATGWRSTAIG
-105 KDSKAGWGATAV
+105 VGATT
-117 GRGANA
+117 NA
-123 NFESAT
+123 ESAT
-129 AMGANAISTGWGST
+129 AMGNGANANNWGASAYGTIAKATGTNST
-143 AIGTISKATT
+143 AIGNA
-153 HGTTAIGNNS
+153 AQS
-163 SGTAAYATALGT
+163 SGELSTALGVSSQST
-175 SATSEGAY
+175 GYYSA
-183 ATALGTSSKASG
+183 ALGTLSKAEGYGSVATG
-195 HFSIAAGQDS
+195 L
-205 HAVANYGIAL
+205 HANAKSQYGIAL
-215 GSFSVAD
+215 GSYSVAD

-241 ENLGYR
+241 DTLGYR

-425 NAAWDSQ
+425 NASWDSQ

>member
-1 MRKYSYIFIY
+1 MRKYYYFFIY
-11 SVISLNSIA
+11 SVISFNSIA
-20 ADAADSQ
+20 ADPQ
-27 VISDSGNGDGSL
+27 VKQDDGVGSNSF
-39 FITTVKSTQTKKEN
+39 FITSSSNTPTKKEN
-53 IVGTDSIAIGN
+53 VQGTNSVAIGN
-64 DARINPG
+64 NVQIKKG
-71 DGKNVIAGIN
+71 DGSDLKNM
-81 TSGDGAIAIGARAET
+81 SDGSVAIGNGAST
-96 SYEGATAIG
+96 MYEGTTAVGKGAKATGWRSTAIG
-105 KDSKAGWGATAV
+105 VGATT
-117 GRGANA
+117 NA
-123 NFESAT
+123 ESAT
-129 AMGANAISTGWGST
+129 AMGNGANANNWGASAYGTIAKATGINST
-143 AIGTISKATT
+143 AIGNA
-153 HGTTAIGNNS
+153 AQS
-163 SGTAAYATALGT
+163 SGEISTALGVSSQST
-175 SATSEGAY
+175 GHYSA
-183 ATALGTSSKASG
+183 ALGTLSKAEGYGSVATG
-195 HFSIAAGQDS
+195 L
-205 HAVANYGIAL
+205 HANAKSQYGIAL
-215 GSFSVAD
+215 GSYSVAD

-241 ENLGYR
+241 DTLGYR

-425 NAAWDSQ
+425 NASWDSQ

>member
-1 MRKYSYIFIY
+1 MKQDDGVGS
-11 SVISLNSIA
+11 NSF
-20 ADAADSQ
+20 
-27 VISDSGNGDGSL
+27 
-39 FITTVKSTQTKKEN
+39 FITSSSNTPTKKEN
-53 IVGTDSIAIGN
+53 VQGTNSVAIGN
-64 DARINPG
+64 NVQIKKG
-71 DGKNVIAGIN
+71 DGSDLKNM
-81 TSGDGAIAIGARAET
+81 SDGSVAIGNGAST
-96 SYEGATAIG
+96 MYEGTTAVGKGAKATGWRSTAIG
-105 KDSKAGWGATAV
+105 VGATT
-117 GRGANA
+117 NA
-123 NFESAT
+123 ESAT
-129 AMGANAISTGWGST
+129 AMGNGANANNWGASAYGTIAKATGINST
-143 AIGTISKATT
+143 AIGNA
-153 HGTTAIGNNS
+153 AQS
-163 SGTAAYATALGT
+163 SGELSTALGVSSQST
-175 SATSEGAY
+175 GYYSA
-183 ATALGTSSKASG
+183 ALGTLSKAEGYGSVATG
-195 HFSIAAGQDS
+195 L
-205 HAVANYGIAL
+205 HANAKSQYGIAL
-215 GSFSVAD
+215 GSYSVAD

-241 ENLGYR
+241 DTLGYR

-425 NAAWDSQ
+425 NASWDSQ

>member
-1 MRKYSYIFIY
+1 MIMRKYYYFFIY
-11 SVISLNSIA
+11 SVISFNSIA
-20 ADAADSQ
+20 ADPQ
-27 VISDSGNGDGSL
+27 VKQDDGVGSNSF
-39 FITTVKSTQTKKEN
+39 FITSSSNTPTKKEN
-53 IVGTDSIAIGN
+53 VQGTNSVAIGN
-64 DARINPG
+64 NVQIKKG
-71 DGKNVIAGIN
+71 DGSDLKNM
-81 TSGDGAIAIGARAET
+81 SDGSVAIGNGAST
-96 SYEGATAIG
+96 MYEGTTAVGKGAKATGWRSTAIG
-105 KDSKAGWGATAV
+105 VGATT
-117 GRGANA
+117 NA
-123 NFESAT
+123 ESAT
-129 AMGANAISTGWGST
+129 AMGNGANANNWGASAYGTIAKATGTNST
-143 AIGTISKATT
+143 AIGNA
-153 HGTTAIGNNS
+153 AQS
-163 SGTAAYATALGT
+163 SGALSTALGVSSQST
-175 SATSEGAY
+175 GHYSA
-183 ATALGTSSKASG
+183 ALGTLSKAEGYGSVATG
-195 HFSIAAGQDS
+195 L
-205 HAVANYGIAL
+205 HANAKSQYGIAL
-215 GSFSVAD
+215 GSYSVAD

-241 ENLGYR
+241 DTLGYR

-425 NAAWDSQ
+425 NASWDSQ

>member
-1 MRKYSYIFIY
+1 MIMRKYYYFFIY
-11 SVISLNSIA
+11 SVISFNSIA
-20 ADAADSQ
+20 ADPQ
-27 VISDSGNGDGSL
+27 VKQDDGVGSNSF
-39 FITTVKSTQTKKEN
+39 FITSSSNTPTKKEN
-53 IVGTDSIAIGN
+53 VQGTNSVAIGN
-64 DARINPG
+64 NVQIKKG
-71 DGKNVIAGIN
+71 DGSDLKNM
-81 TSGDGAIAIGARAET
+81 SDGSVAIGNGAST
-96 SYEGATAIG
+96 MYEGTTAVGKGAKATGWRSTAIG
-105 KDSKAGWGATAV
+105 VGATT
-117 GRGANA
+117 NA
-123 NFESAT
+123 ESAT
-129 AMGANAISTGWGST
+129 AMGNGANANNWGASAYGTIAKATGTNST
-143 AIGTISKATT
+143 AIGNA
-153 HGTTAIGNNS
+153 AQS
-163 SGTAAYATALGT
+163 SGALSTALGVSSQST
-175 SATSEGAY
+175 GHYSA
-183 ATALGTSSKASG
+183 ALGTLSKAEGYGSVATG
-195 HFSIAAGQDS
+195 L
-205 HAVANYGIAL
+205 HANAKSQYGIAL
-215 GSFSVAD
+215 GSYSVAD

-227 DTMLGA
+227 DTMFGA

-241 ENLGYR
+241 DTLGYR

-425 NAAWDSQ
+425 NASWDSQ

>member
-1 MRKYSYIFIY
+1 MRKYYYFFIY
-11 SVISLNSIA
+11 SVISFNSIA
-20 ADAADSQ
+20 ADPQ
-27 VISDSGNGDGSL
+27 VKQDDGVGSDSF
-39 FITTVKSTQTKKEN
+39 FITSSSNTPTKKEN
-53 IVGTDSIAIGN
+53 VQGTNSVAIGN
-64 DARINPG
+64 NVQIKKG
-71 DGKNVIAGIN
+71 DGSDLKNM
-81 TSGDGAIAIGARAET
+81 SDGSVAIGNGAST
-96 SYEGATAIG
+96 MYEGTTAVGKGAKATGWRSTAIG
-105 KDSKAGWGATAV
+105 VGATT
-117 GRGANA
+117 NA
-123 NFESAT
+123 ESAT
-129 AMGANAISTGWGST
+129 AMGNGANANNLGASAYGTIAKATGTNST
-143 AIGTISKATT
+143 AIGNA
-153 HGTTAIGNNS
+153 AQS
-163 SGTAAYATALGT
+163 SGGLSTALGVSSQST
-175 SATSEGAY
+175 GHYSA
-183 ATALGTSSKASG
+183 ALGTLSKAEGYGSVATG
-195 HFSIAAGQDS
+195 L
-205 HAVANYGIAL
+205 HANAKSQYGIAL
-215 GSFSVAD
+215 GSYSVAD

-241 ENLGYR
+241 DTLGYR

-425 NAAWDSQ
+425 NASWDSQ

>member
-1 MRKYSYIFIY
+1 MRKYYYFFIY
-11 SVISLNSIA
+11 SVISFNSIA
-20 ADAADSQ
+20 ADPQ
-27 VISDSGNGDGSL
+27 VKQDDGVGSNSF
-39 FITTVKSTQTKKEN
+39 FITSYSNTPTKKEN
-53 IVGTDSIAIGN
+53 VQGTNSVAIGN
-64 DARINPG
+64 NVQIKKG
-71 DGKNVIAGIN
+71 DGSDLKNM
-81 TSGDGAIAIGARAET
+81 SDGSVAIGNGAST
-96 SYEGATAIG
+96 MYEGTTAVGKGAKATGWRSTAIG
-105 KDSKAGWGATAV
+105 VGATT
-117 GRGANA
+117 NA
-123 NFESAT
+123 ESAT
-129 AMGANAISTGWGST
+129 AMGNGANANNWGASAYGTSAKATGTNST
-143 AIGTISKATT
+143 AIGNA
-153 HGTTAIGNNS
+153 AQS
-163 SGTAAYATALGT
+163 SGALSTALGVSSQST
-175 SATSEGAY
+175 GHYSA
-183 ATALGTSSKASG
+183 ALGTLSKAEGYGSVATG
-195 HFSIAAGQDS
+195 L
-205 HAVANYGIAL
+205 HANAKSQYGIAL
-215 GSFSVAD
+215 GSYSVAD

-241 ENLGYR
+241 DTLGYR

-425 NAAWDSQ
+425 NASWDSQ

>member
-1 MRKYSYIFIY
+1 MRKYYYFFIY
-11 SVISLNSIA
+11 SVISFNSIA
-20 ADAADSQ
+20 ADPQ
-27 VISDSGNGDGSL
+27 VKQDDGVGSNSF
-39 FITTVKSTQTKKEN
+39 FITSSSNTPTKKEN
-53 IVGTDSIAIGN
+53 VQGTNSVAIGN
-64 DARINPG
+64 NVQIKKG
-71 DGKNVIAGIN
+71 DGSDLKNM
-81 TSGDGAIAIGARAET
+81 SDGSVAIGNGAST
-96 SYEGATAIG
+96 MYEGTTAVGKGAKATGWRSTAIG
-105 KDSKAGWGATAV
+105 VGATT
-117 GRGANA
+117 NA
-123 NFESAT
+123 ESAT
-129 AMGANAISTGWGST
+129 AMGNGANANNWGASAYGTIAKATGTNST
-143 AIGTISKATT
+143 AIGNA
-153 HGTTAIGNNS
+153 AQS
-163 SGTAAYATALGT
+163 SGAFSTALGVSSQST
-175 SATSEGAY
+175 GHYSA
-183 ATALGTSSKASG
+183 ALGTLSKAEGYGSVATG
-195 HFSIAAGQDS
+195 L
-205 HAVANYGIAL
+205 HANAKSQYGIAL
-215 GSFSVAD
+215 GSYSVAD

-241 ENLGYR
+241 DTLGYR

-425 NAAWDSQ
+425 NASWDSQ